1 MYKKIK
7 NLIPILLVILLTIGS
22 FTSFAE
28 TLNNQNAIQNE
39 ILKDKISL
47 QINER
52 FESGEKIVPVMVKL
66 KEQADIEEVSKN
78 TIYSLNA
85 RNLDKNE
92 IELATR
98 EAVIESLEN
107 TANKTQKNLLAYL
120 RLEEGKGNVE
130 EYKSFYIAN
139 MVYVKATKAVIER
152 IALMDEVEHVYYDE
166 KVYLFDVVINEEEIE
181 KAIEESEEFGSIE
194 LIDIEEDT
202 EDGGKIE
209 IIEDDSI
216 IDAQAVSPSDIEW
229 NIKQINADD
238 VWNTYGIDG
247 SGVVVATIDSGVVWD
262 HPALKNKYRG
272 YNAATGTVDHSASW
286 YDAYAGR
293 TTPYDDSSSP
303 HGTHVMGTIL
313 GQEASGRN
321 AIGVAPGAKFIAAKG
336 LGPYGGSSSD
346 LIDAGQ
352 WMLRPGGSAANAPD
366 VINNSWGGGA
376 EMNDWY
382 RDVVRAWRAAGIVP
396 VFAAG
401 NHRSSGEP
409 PAGSIACPANYPESF
424 AVAAT
429 DSNNR
434 RATFSLKGPSPYD
447 RSLIKPDISAPGV
460 NIRSSV
466 PNGYQGGWN
475 GTSMAA
481 PHIAGVV
488 ALIVQANPNL
498 SVSQIEAIIKE
509 TATPLTD
516 NSYPSSPNMGYGYG
530 LVNALSAV
538 EAAGA
543 GEIPDPVQTG
553 SMTGRITDYDTGYGI
568 SGARVSI
575 SGTSLYGITDN
586 SGYYT
591 INNIP
596 VGTQQITVTA
606 DGYQAV
612 SGSVTIEANRTVTV
626 NGTMKRE
633 NVVQTG
639 TVTGR
644 VVDYY
649 SGSGISYARVSV
661 GDKTTYT
668 DSYGY
673 YTLNNVPAG
682 SQYMT
687 VGASGYYSAS
697 GYIDVIAGG
706 TITVNARLVRTWYFK
721 NDDNDIEE
729 SIVPEEPV
737 EPTIPVEPI
746 EVPLPEQPE
755 EKIES

>member
-7 NLIPILLVILLTIGS
+7 SLIPILLVLLLTIGS

-28 TLNNQNAIQNE
+28 AFNNGNAMQND
-39 ILKDKISL
+39 ILKSKISL
-47 QINER
+47 QISDR
-52 FESGEKIVPVMVKL
+52 FELGEEIVPVMVKL
-66 KEQADIEEVSKN
+66 KEQANVEAVSKN
-78 TIYSLNA
+78 TIYSLSA
-85 RNLDKNE
+85 KNLDKNE

-120 RLEEGKGNVE
+120 KAEEGKGNVK

-139 MVYVKATKAVIER
+139 MVYVKATKAVIEK

-166 KVYLFDVVINEEEIE
+166 KVYLFDVVVNEEEIE
-181 KAIEESEEFGSIE
+181 KAIEESEMFGSIE
-194 LIDIEEDT
+194 IISTEEDRK
-202 EDGGKIE
+202 DSGKIE
-209 IIEDDSI
+209 VVKDETL

-247 SGVVVATIDSGVVWD
+247 TGVVVATIDSGVVWD

-313 GQEASGRN
+313 GQESTGKN

-352 WMLRPGGSAANAPD
+352 WMLKPGGSAANAPD

-401 NHRSSGEP
+401 NYNSYGEP
-409 PAGSIACPANYPESF
+409 PAGSIACPSNYPESF

-434 RATFSLKGPSPYD
+434 RGTFSLKGPSPYD
-447 RSLIKPDISAPGV
+447 RNLIKPDISAPGV

-481 PHIAGVV
+481 PHITGVI
-488 ALIVQANPNL
+488 ALMVQANPNL
-498 SVSQIEAIIKE
+498 SVSQIESIIKE

-516 NSYPSSPNMGYGYG
+516 SSYPSSPNMGYGYG

-538 EAAGA
+538 EAAG
-543 GEIPDPVQTG
+543 GGNIPDPQPEQKG
-553 SMTGRITDYDTGYGI
+553 AMTGRITDYDTGYGI

-575 SGTSLYGITDN
+575 SGTSLYGTTDS

-596 VGTQQITVTA
+596 VGTQQVVVTA
-606 DGYQAV
+606 NGYQTI
-612 SGSVTIEANRTVTV
+612 SGTVTIEANKTITV

-633 NVVQTG
+633 SVAQTG

-649 SGSGISYARVSV
+649 TGSGIANAKVSI
-661 GDKTTYT
+661 GNKTTYT
-668 DSYGY
+668 NSSGY
-673 YTLNNVPAG
+673 YTLSDVPAG

-687 VGASGYYSAS
+687 VGASGYNSAS
-697 GYIDVIAGG
+697 GYIDVVAGG
-706 TITVNARLVRTWYFK
+706 TITVNARLIRSWYFRNK
-721 NDDNDIEE
+721 DTEIEKP
-729 SIVPEEPV
+729 IA
-737 EPTIPVEPI
+737 PVEPI
-746 EVPLPEQPE
+746 ELDPEIPLPEQPV
-755 EKIES
+755 EKR